1 VLTLE
6 GKMAE
11 IEVDLETVN
20 EENTQ
25 LKRQVESNKA
35 EAETNRDKLKRALED
50 MDVMKQEHEQ
60 ELRRLKELGGR
71 LG

>member
-1 VLTLE
+1 
-6 GKMAE
+6 MAE